1 MSEKLKS
8 STQIALES
16 GLSKERVNQFA
27 RKFGVQKIGSFFV
40 WNEADEK
47 LLYARIGMRGRKLK
61 S

>member
-1 MSEKLKS
+1 MNEILKT

-27 RKFGVQKIGSFFV
+27 RRFGVQKIGTFFV
-40 WNEADEK
+40 WSEADER
-47 LLYARIGMRGRKLK
+47 LLYARIGMRGRKLR

>member
-47 LLYARIGMRGRKLK
+47 LLYARIGMRGHKLRR
-61 S
+61 